1 MAKTSE
7 LEAAYRATTY
17 RVFLPGGGCD
27 LRVGVASETL
37 RCWLET
43 AGAERFA
50 ILTAYNPG
58 SHLAPDAD
66 NALRQSQ
73 LECALLERGYETYAG
88 QNLADDEQW
97 PAEESCF
104 VADMTVAEALAV
116 GARFGQCAVICG
128 GADGQPELLWT
139 GEPPATTS

>member
-1 MAKTSE
+1 MATRRE

-27 LRVGVASETL
+27 LRIGVVSETL

-43 AGAERFA
+43 AGALHFA

-58 SHLAPDAD
+58 SCPVADAE
-66 NALRQSQ
+66 NSARQAQ
-73 LECALLERGYETYAG
+73 LECALLEQGYEAYAG

-97 PAEESCF
+97 PVEESCF
-104 VADMTVAEALAV
+104 IPDMPEDTALPLA
-116 GARFGQCAVICG
+116 ARYGQCAVVCG
-128 GADGQPELLWT
+128 GADGRPDLFWT
-139 GEPPATTS
+139 GAPSAP

>member
-1 MAKTSE
+1 MATRRE

-27 LRVGVASETL
+27 LRIGVASETL

-43 AGAERFA
+43 AGATHFA

-58 SHLAPDAD
+58 SCLVADAE
-66 NALRQSQ
+66 NSARQAQ
-73 LECALLERGYETYAG
+73 LECALLEQGYEAYAA

-97 PAEESCF
+97 PVEESCF
-104 VADMTVAEALAV
+104 IPDMPEGTALALA
-116 GARFGQCAVICG
+116 ARYGQCAVVCG
-128 GADGQPELLWT
+128 GADGRPALRWT
-139 GEPPATTS
+139 VTPSAT